1 MIRTP
6 LIHKIVLRRMK
17 KTYFSNL
24 SSIHG
29 RNHYNIVIPFQEIA
43 RYSGQD
49 FSIFG
54 SLGKYTGPELH
65 EIADYVDKHGRPV
78 PTLWGINGERVYGVL
93 IDPAEREALHRLVTE
108 FRINA
113 YSTRK
118 ATGIGILQVSSLFQV
133 PVWRVHSQ
141 IPSQGSSNTSG

>member
-1 MIRTP
+1 
-6 LIHKIVLRRMK
+6 MK

-29 RNHYNIVIPFQEIA
+29 RNHYDIVIPFQEIS
-43 RYSGQD
+43 RYFGQD

-54 SLGKYTGPELH
+54 SLGKYAGSELY

-78 PTLWGINGERVYGVL
+78 HTVWGINGERVYGVL
-93 IDPAEREALHRLVTE
+93 IDPAEMEALHKLVTE

-113 YSTRK
+113 YPTRK

-133 PVWRVHSQ
+133 LV
-141 IPSQGSSNTSG
+141 